1 MSSLEQAQ
9 RFYGAENVRGIDW
22 RDDAMTSGFV
32 QFTKLSAGYN
42 AARQEVI
49 ASIAGGQRDPTT
61 GARTGI
67 PQSINQFLEEQSP
80 ASDGNDPRNM
90 ASRMISQMFS
100 MTGISP

>member
-1 MSSLEQAQ
+1 VSSLEQAQ

-22 RDDAMTSGFV
+22 RDDAKTSGFV
-32 QFTKLSAGYN
+32 QFTSPFAGYN

-67 PQSINQFLEEQSP
+67 PQTINQFLEEQSP
-80 ASDGNDPRNM
+80 ASDNNDPRNM
-90 ASRMISQMFS
+90 ASRMVERMFS
-100 MTGISP
+100 MTGIFP